1 MGVGYC
7 IAGCSE
13 RRCLEIIIPEV
24 EVYSADQ
31 LYNRTEA
38 GRARNRKY
46 NHSKKGKE
54 RKRRFLERKRN
65 ENKTH
70 KT

>member
-1 MGVGYC
+1 MGYC
-7 IAGCSE
+7 VAGRSE
-13 RRCLEIIIPEV
+13 RRNIKIIVPEF

-38 GRARNRKY
+38 GRARNIKY

-65 ENKTH
+65 ENQTH